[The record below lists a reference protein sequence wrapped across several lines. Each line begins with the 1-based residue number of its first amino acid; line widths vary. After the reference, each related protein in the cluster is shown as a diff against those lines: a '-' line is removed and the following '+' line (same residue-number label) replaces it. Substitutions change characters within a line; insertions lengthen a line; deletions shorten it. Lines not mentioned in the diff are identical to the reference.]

1 MSSDEANGPATW
13 DGHAQRYGAQ
23 ERLEARAIAA
33 SLRLAGPAPGDRL
46 IDLGTGTGVVLRALA
61 GRPDRPRTAVGV
73 DRSPGM
79 LARVGSLPG
88 GWQTLQAEAT
98 CVPLEDGVADVATCA
113 CLLHLLGPEDRVSVL
128 GEAARLL
135 VPARGSR
142 LVITTVACDPRRRVD
157 QLSSSRV

>member
-1 MSSDEANGPATW
+1 M
-13 DGHAQRYGAQ
+13 
-23 ERLEARAIAA
+23 
-33 SLRLAGPAPGDRL
+33 
-46 IDLGTGTGVVLRALA
+46 
-61 GRPDRPRTAVGV
+61 GV

-98 CVPLEDGVADVATCA
+98 CVPLEDGVADVVTDVVTCA

-128 GEAARLL
+128 REAARLL

-142 LVITTVACDPRRRVD
+142 LVITTVC
-157 QLSSSRV
+157 L